1 MSVEK
6 TLSIIKP
13 DAVKRDLTGKI
24 IAMFEEKGLRVV
36 AQKKI
41 WLSKEQA
48 GSFYDVHR
56 DRPFFGELCEFMS
69 SGPIVVQVLE
79 GNSAIELNREIMGAT
94 NPDQA
99 EAGTIRKEFA
109 LSMTEN
115 SAHGSDSPETAREEI
130 SFFFSGLEILQFC
143 RPFRVSVN
151 NTFLPFSLRNSLKTL
166 LYKRCSWGNKSS
178 SIFFAVLFSAISIIT
193 CPSMGP

>member
-1 MSVEK
+1 MSVEN

-24 IAMFEEKGLRVV
+24 IAMFEEKQLRIV

-41 WLSKEQA
+41 WLSKAQA
-48 GSFYDVHR
+48 GSFYAVHK
-56 DRPFFGELCEFMS
+56 DRPFFDELCEFMS
-69 SGPIVVQVLE
+69 SGPIVVQVLR
-79 GNSAIELNREIMGAT
+79 GMNAIEKHSEIMGAT
-94 NPDQA
+94 NPEQA

-130 SFFFSGLEILQFC
+130 SFFFSGLEILQF
-143 RPFRVSVN
+143 
-151 NTFLPFSLRNSLKTL
+151 
-166 LYKRCSWGNKSS
+166 
-178 SIFFAVLFSAISIIT
+178 
-193 CPSMGP
+193 

>member
-1 MSVEK
+1 MQR

-13 DAVKRDLTGKI
+13 DAVKRSLTGEINSIIQEKNIKI
-24 IAMFEEKGLRVV
+24 V
-36 AQKKI
+36 AQKMLK
-41 WLSKEQA
+41 LSIEDAQNFYNVHKERA
-48 GSFYDVHR
+48 
-56 DRPFFGELCEFMS
+56 FFEDLCNYMI

-130 SFFFSGLEILQFC
+130 SFFFSGLEILQF
-143 RPFRVSVN
+143 
-151 NTFLPFSLRNSLKTL
+151 
-166 LYKRCSWGNKSS
+166 
-178 SIFFAVLFSAISIIT
+178 
-193 CPSMGP
+193 

>member
-1 MSVEK
+1 MSLEK

-48 GSFYDVHR
+48 GSFYDIHS

-69 SGPIVVQVLE
+69 SGPIVAQVLQ
-79 GNSAIELNREIMGAT
+79 GDNAIEINREIMGAT
-94 NPDQA
+94 NPEQA

-115 SAHGSDSPETAREEI
+115 SAHGSDSAETAREEI
-130 SFFFSGLEILQFC
+130 SFFFSGLEILQF
-143 RPFRVSVN
+143 
-151 NTFLPFSLRNSLKTL
+151 
-166 LYKRCSWGNKSS
+166 
-178 SIFFAVLFSAISIIT
+178 
-193 CPSMGP
+193 

>member
-1 MSVEK
+1 MRSIQMSVEK

-48 GSFYDVHR
+48 GSFYDIHR
-56 DRPFFGELCEFMS
+56 DKPFFDELCEFMS

-130 SFFFSGLEILQFC
+130 SFFFSGLEILQF
-143 RPFRVSVN
+143 
-151 NTFLPFSLRNSLKTL
+151 
-166 LYKRCSWGNKSS
+166 
-178 SIFFAVLFSAISIIT
+178 
-193 CPSMGP
+193 

>member
-48 GSFYDVHR
+48 GSFYDIHR
-56 DRPFFGELCEFMS
+56 DRPFFDELCEFMS
-69 SGPIVVQVLE
+69 SGPIVVQVLQ
-79 GNSAIELNREIMGAT
+79 GKSAIELNREIMGAT
-94 NPDQA
+94 NPEQA

-115 SAHGSDSPETAREEI
+115 SAHGSDSPQTAREEI
-130 SFFFSGLEILQFC
+130 SFFFSGLEVLQF
-143 RPFRVSVN
+143 
-151 NTFLPFSLRNSLKTL
+151 
-166 LYKRCSWGNKSS
+166 
-178 SIFFAVLFSAISIIT
+178 
-193 CPSMGP
+193 

>member
-1 MSVEK
+1 MSLEK

-24 IAMFEEKGLRVV
+24 IAMFEEKGLRIV

-56 DRPFFGELCEFMS
+56 DRPFFSELCEFMS
-69 SGPIVVQVLE
+69 SGPIVVQVLQ

-130 SFFFSGLEILQFC
+130 SFFFSGLEILQF
-143 RPFRVSVN
+143 
-151 NTFLPFSLRNSLKTL
+151 
-166 LYKRCSWGNKSS
+166 
-178 SIFFAVLFSAISIIT
+178 
-193 CPSMGP
+193 

>member
-41 WLSKEQA
+41 WLSKKQA
-48 GSFYDVHR
+48 GSFYDIHR

-69 SGPIVVQVLE
+69 SGPIVAQVLQ
-79 GNSAIELNREIMGAT
+79 GNNAIELNREIMGAT
-94 NPDQA
+94 NPEQA

-130 SFFFSGLEILQFC
+130 SFFFSGLEILQF
-143 RPFRVSVN
+143 
-151 NTFLPFSLRNSLKTL
+151 
-166 LYKRCSWGNKSS
+166 
-178 SIFFAVLFSAISIIT
+178 
-193 CPSMGP
+193 

>member
-1 MSVEK
+1 MSLEK

-69 SGPIVVQVLE
+69 SGPIVVQVLQ
-79 GNSAIELNREIMGAT
+79 GNNAIELNREIMGAT

-130 SFFFSGLEILQFC
+130 SFFFSGLEILQF
-143 RPFRVSVN
+143 
-151 NTFLPFSLRNSLKTL
+151 
-166 LYKRCSWGNKSS
+166 
-178 SIFFAVLFSAISIIT
+178 
-193 CPSMGP
+193 

>member
-1 MSVEK
+1 MSLEK

-48 GSFYDVHR
+48 GSFYDIHR

-69 SGPIVVQVLE
+69 SGPIVVQVLQ
-79 GNSAIELNREIMGAT
+79 GKRAIELNREIMGAT
-94 NPDQA
+94 NPEQA

-130 SFFFSGLEILQFC
+130 SFFFSGLEVLQF
-143 RPFRVSVN
+143 
-151 NTFLPFSLRNSLKTL
+151 
-166 LYKRCSWGNKSS
+166 
-178 SIFFAVLFSAISIIT
+178 
-193 CPSMGP
+193 

>member
-1 MSVEK
+1 MSLEK

-69 SGPIVVQVLE
+69 SGPIVVQVLQ
-79 GNSAIELNREIMGAT
+79 GNNAIELNREIMGAT
-94 NPDQA
+94 NPDHA

-130 SFFFSGLEILQFC
+130 SFFFSGLEILQF
-143 RPFRVSVN
+143 
-151 NTFLPFSLRNSLKTL
+151 
-166 LYKRCSWGNKSS
+166 
-178 SIFFAVLFSAISIIT
+178 
-193 CPSMGP
+193 

>member
-1 MSVEK
+1 MSLEK

-115 SAHGSDSPETAREEI
+115 SAHGSDSPETARQEI
-130 SFFFSGLEILQFC
+130 SFFFSGLEILQF
-143 RPFRVSVN
+143 
-151 NTFLPFSLRNSLKTL
+151 
-166 LYKRCSWGNKSS
+166 
-178 SIFFAVLFSAISIIT
+178 
-193 CPSMGP
+193 

>member
-1 MSVEK
+1 MSVEN

-24 IAMFEEKGLRVV
+24 IAMFEENQLRIV

-41 WLSKEQA
+41 WLSKAQA
-48 GSFYDVHR
+48 GSFYAVHK
-56 DRPFFGELCEFMS
+56 DRPFFDELCEFMS
-69 SGPIVVQVLE
+69 SGPIVVQVLR
-79 GNSAIELNREIMGAT
+79 GKNAIEKNREIMGAT
-94 NPDQA
+94 NPEQA

-130 SFFFSGLEILQFC
+130 SFFFSGLEIIQF
-143 RPFRVSVN
+143 
-151 NTFLPFSLRNSLKTL
+151 
-166 LYKRCSWGNKSS
+166 
-178 SIFFAVLFSAISIIT
+178 
-193 CPSMGP
+193 

>member
-48 GSFYDVHR
+48 GSFYDIHR

-69 SGPIVVQVLE
+69 SGPIVAQVLQ
-79 GNSAIELNREIMGAT
+79 GDNAIELNREIMGAT
-94 NPDQA
+94 NPEQA

-130 SFFFSGLEILQFC
+130 SFFFSGLEILQF
-143 RPFRVSVN
+143 
-151 NTFLPFSLRNSLKTL
+151 
-166 LYKRCSWGNKSS
+166 
-178 SIFFAVLFSAISIIT
+178 
-193 CPSMGP
+193 

>member
-48 GSFYDVHR
+48 GSFYDIHR
-56 DRPFFGELCEFMS
+56 DRPFFDELCEFMS
-69 SGPIVVQVLE
+69 SGPIVVQVLQ
-79 GNSAIELNREIMGAT
+79 GDNAIELNREIMGAT
-94 NPDQA
+94 NPEQA

-130 SFFFSGLEILQFC
+130 RLFFSGLEILQF
-143 RPFRVSVN
+143 
-151 NTFLPFSLRNSLKTL
+151 
-166 LYKRCSWGNKSS
+166 
-178 SIFFAVLFSAISIIT
+178 
-193 CPSMGP
+193 

>member
-1 MSVEK
+1 MSLEQ

-94 NPDQA
+94 NPEQA

-130 SFFFSGLEILQFC
+130 SFFFSGLEVLQF
-143 RPFRVSVN
+143 
-151 NTFLPFSLRNSLKTL
+151 
-166 LYKRCSWGNKSS
+166 
-178 SIFFAVLFSAISIIT
+178 
-193 CPSMGP
+193 

>member
-48 GSFYDVHR
+48 GSFYDIHR

-69 SGPIVVQVLE
+69 SGPIVAQVLQ
-79 GNSAIELNREIMGAT
+79 GDNAIDLNREIMGAT
-94 NPDQA
+94 NPEQA
-99 EAGTIRKEFA
+99 EPGTIRKDFA

-130 SFFFSGLEILQFC
+130 GFFFSGLEILQF
-143 RPFRVSVN
+143 
-151 NTFLPFSLRNSLKTL
+151 
-166 LYKRCSWGNKSS
+166 
-178 SIFFAVLFSAISIIT
+178 
-193 CPSMGP
+193 

>member
-1 MSVEK
+1 MSLEK

-24 IAMFEEKGLRVV
+24 IALFEEKGLRVV

-41 WLSKEQA
+41 LLSKEQA

-69 SGPIVVQVLE
+69 SGPIVVQVLQ

-94 NPDQA
+94 NPEQA

-130 SFFFSGLEILQFC
+130 GFFFSGLEILQF
-143 RPFRVSVN
+143 
-151 NTFLPFSLRNSLKTL
+151 
-166 LYKRCSWGNKSS
+166 
-178 SIFFAVLFSAISIIT
+178 
-193 CPSMGP
+193 

>member
-1 MSVEK
+1 MSLEK

-99 EAGTIRKEFA
+99 EVGTIRKEFA

-130 SFFFSGLEILQFC
+130 SFFFSGLEILQF
-143 RPFRVSVN
+143 
-151 NTFLPFSLRNSLKTL
+151 
-166 LYKRCSWGNKSS
+166 
-178 SIFFAVLFSAISIIT
+178 
-193 CPSMGP
+193 

>member
-1 MSVEK
+1 MSLEK

-94 NPDQA
+94 NPDHA

-130 SFFFSGLEILQFC
+130 SFFFSGLEILQF
-143 RPFRVSVN
+143 
-151 NTFLPFSLRNSLKTL
+151 
-166 LYKRCSWGNKSS
+166 
-178 SIFFAVLFSAISIIT
+178 
-193 CPSMGP
+193 

>member
-1 MSVEK
+1 MSLEK

-48 GSFYDVHR
+48 GSFYDIHR
-56 DRPFFGELCEFMS
+56 DRPFFDELCEFMS
-69 SGPIVVQVLE
+69 SGPIVVQVLQ
-79 GNSAIELNREIMGAT
+79 GNNAIELNREIMGAT
-94 NPDQA
+94 NPEQA

-130 SFFFSGLEILQFC
+130 SFFFSGLEILQF
-143 RPFRVSVN
+143 
-151 NTFLPFSLRNSLKTL
+151 
-166 LYKRCSWGNKSS
+166 
-178 SIFFAVLFSAISIIT
+178 
-193 CPSMGP
+193 

>member
-24 IAMFEEKGLRVV
+24 IAMFEEKGLRVI

-48 GSFYDVHR
+48 GSFYKIHR
-56 DRPFFGELCEFMS
+56 DKPFFDELCEFMS
-69 SGPIVVQVLE
+69 SGPIVVQVLQ
-79 GNSAIELNREIMGAT
+79 GNSAIDLNREIMGAT
-94 NPDQA
+94 NPEQA

-130 SFFFSGLEILQFC
+130 SFFFSGLEILQF
-143 RPFRVSVN
+143 
-151 NTFLPFSLRNSLKTL
+151 
-166 LYKRCSWGNKSS
+166 
-178 SIFFAVLFSAISIIT
+178 
-193 CPSMGP
+193 

>member
-1 MSVEK
+1 MSLEK

-99 EAGTIRKEFA
+99 EAGTIRKKFA

-130 SFFFSGLEILQFC
+130 SFFFSGLEILQF
-143 RPFRVSVN
+143 
-151 NTFLPFSLRNSLKTL
+151 
-166 LYKRCSWGNKSS
+166 
-178 SIFFAVLFSAISIIT
+178 
-193 CPSMGP
+193 

>member
-48 GSFYDVHR
+48 GSFYDIHR
-56 DRPFFGELCEFMS
+56 DRPFFDELCEFMS
-69 SGPIVVQVLE
+69 SGPIVVQVLQ

-94 NPDQA
+94 NPEQA
-99 EAGTIRKEFA
+99 EEGTIRKEFA

-130 SFFFSGLEILQFC
+130 GFFFSGLEILQF
-143 RPFRVSVN
+143 
-151 NTFLPFSLRNSLKTL
+151 
-166 LYKRCSWGNKSS
+166 
-178 SIFFAVLFSAISIIT
+178 
-193 CPSMGP
+193 

>member
-24 IAMFEEKGLRVV
+24 IAMFEDKGLRVV

-48 GSFYDVHR
+48 GSFYDIHR

-69 SGPIVVQVLE
+69 SGPIVAQVLQ
-79 GNSAIELNREIMGAT
+79 GDNAIELNREIMGAT
-94 NPDQA
+94 NPEQA

-115 SAHGSDSPETAREEI
+115 SAHGSDSPETATEEI
-130 SFFFSGLEILQFC
+130 SFFFSGLEILQF
-143 RPFRVSVN
+143 
-151 NTFLPFSLRNSLKTL
+151 
-166 LYKRCSWGNKSS
+166 
-178 SIFFAVLFSAISIIT
+178 
-193 CPSMGP
+193 

>member
-1 MSVEK
+1 MSVEN

-24 IAMFEEKGLRVV
+24 IAMFEENQLRII

-41 WLSKEQA
+41 WLSKAQA
-48 GSFYDVHR
+48 GSFYAVHK
-56 DRPFFGELCEFMS
+56 DRPFFDELCEFMS
-69 SGPIVVQVLE
+69 SGPIVVQVLR
-79 GNSAIELNREIMGAT
+79 GTNAIEKNREIMGAT
-94 NPDQA
+94 NPEQA

-130 SFFFSGLEILQFC
+130 SFFFSGLEIIHF
-143 RPFRVSVN
+143 
-151 NTFLPFSLRNSLKTL
+151 
-166 LYKRCSWGNKSS
+166 
-178 SIFFAVLFSAISIIT
+178 
-193 CPSMGP
+193 